1 MTDAAV
7 QRLMAALGSD
17 QESAEPAVRRVRREI
32 PSYAEVSHERL
43 VASVNRNRAM
53 ALRALATGRVPPPE
67 EIWEAELATLERL
80 RAGLPIEDI
89 MAAFRVS
96 IASIQDRLVEL
107 ASEVGVD
114 SSQVVAMT
122 TLLWRLSDAFASRAG
137 ATYRQEGVAHALA
150 DQRRRDEWF
159 SGALGGTLSRTQLAH
174 GCSAFGL
181 NPAGTYRVLCAA
193 PAGDVALERTMADLQ
208 GRRDRLL
215 LTMPLNGHIVG
226 LVKDS
231 SVDSQH
237 HLVAVGTPVPLERL
251 AESHRIAER
260 VLASARLQFEAGVHT
275 LESLGWQFAVPL
287 VTELSALLR
296 DRYIAPL
303 RATGDF
309 GDQAIAAVRSY
320 LAHECSIPRTAEALF
335 VHVNTLRYRLARFEE
350 LTGRSLRSTDTLV
363 ELSLV
368 LHEMHLR
375 SQLRRRGQSVGVTS
389 VVADVTRAI
398 SLRGAAGSTT
408 TAPVTS
414 SS

>member
-1 MTDAAV
+1 MTNATV
-7 QRLMAALGSD
+7 QRLVAALEGD
-17 QESAEPAVRRVRREI
+17 KESVDPAVRRVRREI
-32 PSYAEVSHERL
+32 PSYAEVSHEQL

-67 EIWEAELATLERL
+67 EIWEAEMATLERL
-80 RAGLPIEDI
+80 RAGVPIEDI

-107 ASEVGVD
+107 ASEVRVD

-137 ATYRQEGVAHALA
+137 ATYRQEGLAHALA

-159 SGALGGTLSRTQLAH
+159 SGALGGTLSPTQLSY
-174 GCSAFGL
+174 GCSAYGL

-193 PAGDVALERTMADLQ
+193 PAGDESLERTMTDLQ
-208 GRRDRLL
+208 GRRDRPL

-226 LVKDS
+226 LVKDL
-231 SVDSQH
+231 SVDSPH

-251 AESHRIAER
+251 AESHRVAER
-260 VLASARLQFEAGVHT
+260 VLASARLQFAEGVHT

-287 VTELSALLR
+287 ATELSALLR

-303 RATGDF
+303 RTSGDF

-363 ELSLV
+363 ELSLA
-368 LHEMHLR
+368 LHE
-375 SQLRRRGQSVGVTS
+375 
-389 VVADVTRAI
+389 
-398 SLRGAAGSTT
+398 TT
-408 TAPVTS
+408 PS
-414 SS
+414 